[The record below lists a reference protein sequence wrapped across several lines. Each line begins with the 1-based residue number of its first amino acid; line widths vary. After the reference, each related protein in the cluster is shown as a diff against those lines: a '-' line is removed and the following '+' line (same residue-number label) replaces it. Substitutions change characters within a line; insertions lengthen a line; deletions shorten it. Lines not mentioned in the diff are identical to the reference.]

1 MQAPSIP
8 SNEKT
13 RLETLRALKILDS
26 DPEERF
32 DRLTRLAKRL
42 FGSSI
47 ALISLVDA
55 DRQWFK
61 SSFGLEAK
69 ETSRELS
76 FCGHAILGDEIFEV
90 SDATLD
96 DRFADNPLVTE
107 SPNIRFYAGCPLT
120 VANGSKLGTLCI
132 LDQAPRNFDED
143 DRVLL
148 RDLARMVEVELSA
161 LQLATTDDLTLL
173 SNRRGFESLAQH
185 ALSVC
190 NRLSLPA
197 TMLFFDL
204 NKFKQIN
211 DQFGHAEGDRA
222 LTVFSSILL
231 DVFRDSDVIGR
242 LGGDE
247 FVVLLTNSNKTDAQ
261 SVLERMASL
270 INTENATAKRGYDI
284 AYSIGMMEYDLT
296 KHSSI
301 STLLDDADKLMYINK
316 TNNTPNS

>member
-1 MQAPSIP
+1 MQSPAIP
-8 SNEKT
+8 RNEKT

-61 SSFGLEAK
+61 SSFGLEVK
-69 ETSRELS
+69 ETTRELS

-90 SDATLD
+90 SDALLD
-96 DRFADNPLVTE
+96 NRFADNPLVTD

-132 LDQAPRNFDED
+132 LDQEPRSFDED
-143 DRVLL
+143 DKILL

-161 LQLATTDDLTLL
+161 LQLATTDELTLL

-190 NRLSLPA
+190 IRLDLPA
-197 TMLFFDL
+197 SMLFFDL

-222 LTVFSSILL
+222 LTTFSSILL
-231 DVFRDSDVIGR
+231 EVFRDSDVIGR

-247 FVVLLTNSNKTDAQ
+247 FVVLLTNSDEVESRT
-261 SVLERMASL
+261 VLERLASSVASANL
-270 INTENATAKRGYDI
+270 EAKRGYDI
-284 AYSIGMMEYDLT
+284 SYSIGVTQYDSKAHT
-296 KHSSI
+296 SI
-301 STLLDDADKLMYINK
+301 SSLLEDADKRMYLNK
-316 TNNTPNS
+316 KNDNAA

>member
-1 MQAPSIP
+1 MQSPAIP

-42 FGSSI
+42 FGASI

-61 SSFGLEAK
+61 SSFGLEVK

-96 DRFADNPLVTE
+96 SRFADNPLVTS

-132 LDQAPRNFDED
+132 LDHEPRNFDED
-143 DRVLL
+143 DKVLL
-148 RDLARMVEVELSA
+148 RDLARMVEIELSA

-190 NRLSLPA
+190 NRLGLPA
-197 TMLFFDL
+197 SMLFFDL

-222 LTVFSSILL
+222 LTVFSSVLL
-231 DVFRDSDVIGR
+231 EVFRDSDVIGR

-247 FVVLLTNSNKTDAQ
+247 FVVLLTNSDAKEAEE
-261 SVLERMASL
+261 VLKRLEAL
-270 INTENATAKRGYDI
+270 VTEHNLTAKRGYDI
-284 AYSIGMMEYDLT
+284 RYSIGMIEYNSKTHD
-296 KHSSI
+296 SI
-301 STLLDDADKLMYINK
+301 SALLDDADQKMYIDK
-316 TNNTPNS
+316 KK

>member
-1 MQAPSIP
+1 MQSPAIP
-8 SNEKT
+8 NNEKT

-42 FGSSI
+42 FGASI

-61 SSFGLEAK
+61 SSFGLEVK

-96 DRFADNPLVTE
+96 SRFADNPLVTS

-132 LDQAPRNFDED
+132 LDHEPRNFDED
-143 DRVLL
+143 DKVLL
-148 RDLARMVEVELSA
+148 RDLARMVEIELSA

-185 ALSVC
+185 ALTVC
-190 NRLSLPA
+190 NRLGLPA
-197 TMLFFDL
+197 SMLFFDL

-222 LTVFSSILL
+222 LTVFSSVLL
-231 DVFRDSDVIGR
+231 EVFRDSDVIGR

-247 FVVLLTNSNKTDAQ
+247 FVVLLTNSDAKEAEE
-261 SVLERMASL
+261 VLKRLEAL
-270 INTENATAKRGYDI
+270 VTEHNLTAKRGYDI
-284 AYSIGMMEYDLT
+284 RYSIGMIEYNSKTHD
-296 KHSSI
+296 SI
-301 STLLDDADKLMYINK
+301 SALLDDADKKMYMDK
-316 TNNTPNS
+316 KK

>member
-1 MQAPSIP
+1 MQAPLKP
-8 SNEKT
+8 ANEKN

-61 SSFGLEAK
+61 SSFGLEVK

-90 SDATLD
+90 SDALLD
-96 DRFADNPLVTE
+96 NRFSDNPLVTS
-107 SPNIRFYAGCPLT
+107 SPNIRFYAGCPLS
-120 VANGSKLGTLCI
+120 VPNGSKLGTLCI
-132 LDQAPRNFDED
+132 LDQEPRHFDED
-143 DRVLL
+143 DKVLL

-161 LQLATTDDLTLL
+161 LQLATTDELTLL

-190 NRLSLPA
+190 QRLDLPA

-222 LTVFSSILL
+222 LTIFSSLL
-231 DVFRDSDVIGR
+231 LEVFRDSDVIGR

-247 FVVLLTNSNKTDAQ
+247 FVVLLTNSNQDESKTTLDRL
-261 SVLERMASL
+261 SNLVTKH
-270 INTENATAKRGYDI
+270 NHDAKRGYDL
-284 AYSIGMMEYDLT
+284 SFSVGFSLYDPSAHDSVSAL
-296 KHSSI
+296 I
-301 STLLDDADKLMYINK
+301 DDADKKMYVHK
-316 TNNTPNS
+316 NS

>member
-1 MQAPSIP
+1 MQSPAIP

-42 FGSSI
+42 FGASI

-61 SSFGLEAK
+61 SSFGLEVK
-69 ETSRELS
+69 ETTRELS

-96 DRFADNPLVTE
+96 SRFADNPLVTA

-132 LDQAPRNFDED
+132 LDQEPRNFDED
-143 DRVLL
+143 DKVLL
-148 RDLARMVEVELSA
+148 RDLARMVEIELSA

-173 SNRRGFESLAQH
+173 SNRRGFESLAHH
-185 ALSVC
+185 ALTVC
-190 NRLSLPA
+190 NRLGLPA
-197 TMLFFDL
+197 SMLFFDL

-211 DQFGHAEGDRA
+211 DKFGHAEGDRA
-222 LTVFSSILL
+222 LTVFSSVLL
-231 DVFRDSDVIGR
+231 EVFRDSDVIGR

-247 FVVLLTNSNKTDAQ
+247 FVVLLTNSDAKEAEDVLKRLEA
-261 SVLERMASL
+261 SVTEHNL
-270 INTENATAKRGYDI
+270 IAKRGYDI
-284 AYSIGMMEYDLT
+284 TYSIGMVEYDLK
-296 KHSSI
+296 KHNSI
-301 STLLDDADKLMYINK
+301 SALLDDADKKMYDDKNK
-316 TNNTPNS
+316 

>member
-1 MQAPSIP
+1 MQPPAIP

-55 DRQWFK
+55 DRQCFK
-61 SSFGLEAK
+61 SSFGLEVK
-69 ETSRELS
+69 ETTRELS

-96 DRFADNPLVTE
+96 NRFANNPLVTD

-132 LDQAPRNFDED
+132 LDQKPRNFDEED
-143 DRVLL
+143 KVLL

-173 SNRRGFESLAQH
+173 SNRRGFDSLAQH

-190 NRLSLPA
+190 NRLELPA
-197 TMLFFDL
+197 VMLFFDM

-222 LTVFSSILL
+222 LTIFSSILL

-247 FVVLLTNSNKTDAQ
+247 FAVLLTNCDKSETQSILDSLANLVTAQ
-261 SVLERMASL
+261 
-270 INTENATAKRGYDI
+270 NAIDKRGYEI
-284 AYSIGMMEYDLT
+284 SYSIGITQYDPMMHT
-296 KHSSI
+296 SI
-301 STLLDDADKLMYINK
+301 SALLDDADEKMYVNK
-316 TNNTPNS
+316 KK

>member
-1 MQAPSIP
+1 MQSPAIP
-8 SNEKT
+8 RNEKT

-61 SSFGLEAK
+61 SSFGLEVK
-69 ETSRELS
+69 ETTRELS

-90 SDATLD
+90 SDALLD
-96 DRFADNPLVTE
+96 NRFADNPLVTGN
-107 SPNIRFYAGCPLT
+107 PNIRFYAGCPLA

-132 LDQAPRNFDED
+132 LDQEPRHFDED
-143 DRVLL
+143 DKTLL

-161 LQLATTDDLTLL
+161 LQLATTDELTLL

-190 NRLSLPA
+190 SRLELPA

-222 LTVFSSILL
+222 LTTFSSILL
-231 DVFRDSDVIGR
+231 EVFRDSDVIGR

-247 FVVLLTNSNKTDAQ
+247 FVVLLTNSNNTESQ
-261 SVLERMASL
+261 VVLERLAGLVAST
-270 INTENATAKRGYDI
+270 NEKAKRGYDI
-284 AYSIGMMEYDLT
+284 TYSTGMTLYDI
-296 KHSSI
+296 KIHASI
-301 STLLDDADKLMYINK
+301 SALLDDADKRMYVDK
-316 TNNTPNS
+316 KK

>member
-1 MQAPSIP
+1 MQSPAIP
-8 SNEKT
+8 NNEKS

-26 DPEERF
+26 NPEERF

-61 SSFGLEAK
+61 SSFGLEVK

-96 DRFADNPLVTE
+96 SRFADNPLVTD

-120 VANGSKLGTLCI
+120 VSNGSKLGTLCI
-132 LDQAPRNFDED
+132 LDQEPRNFNED
-143 DRVLL
+143 DKVLL

-161 LQLATTDDLTLL
+161 LQLATTDELTLL
-173 SNRRGFESLAQH
+173 SNRRGFETLGQH

-190 NRLSLPA
+190 KRLNLPA
-197 TMLFFDL
+197 SMLFFDL

-222 LTVFSSILL
+222 LTSFSNILL
-231 DVFRDSDVIGR
+231 EVFRDSDVIGR

-247 FVVLLTNSNKTDAQ
+247 FVVLLTNSNSIESKA
-261 SVLERMASL
+261 VIERLSSLVASHNE
-270 INTENATAKRGYDI
+270 IEKRGYDI
-284 AYSIGMMEYDLT
+284 SYSLGLVQYNPEI
-296 KHSSI
+296 HPSI
-301 STLLDDADKLMYINK
+301 SKLLDDADKLMFMDK
-316 TNNTPNS
+316 KNNSLK